1 MCENRCISTCD
12 LNKIKE
18 ILLKYIFD
26 RNGKQRL
33 FPENPDK
40 KLTKKAFIKFF
51 DAIMSKYN
59 DFHTSIGFFKQI
71 SGLSMGS
78 KLSGFLSNLFLNELE
93 ISVIPK
99 YMKNKKLIFFAR
111 YVDDIIM
118 IVKKDCYKY
127 SLNSTNIRET

>member
-1 MCENRCISTCD
+1 
-12 LNKIKE
+12 
-18 ILLKYIFD
+18 
-26 RNGKQRL
+26 
-33 FPENPDK
+33 
-40 KLTKKAFIKFF
+40 
-51 DAIMSKYN
+51 MSKYN

-99 YMKNKKLIFFAR
+99 YTKNKKLIFFAR

-118 IVKKDCYKY
+118 IVKNDCYKEI
-127 SLNSTNIRET
+127 LTKFNSRLIHEWRMECT